1 MLHSIF
7 AMTSFT
13 SFCSE
18 CYTSH
23 RSDCRMVLQAAMQYT
38 EAQQQDLM
46 LLRRLFY
53 GKLGVLARE
62 RKECLRRVPLG
73 AAMTDHEV
81 NSRLAEVVATAQELR
96 DITAAEFQTKLQFT
110 SAYRRGVSLPCPKSS
125 SLPPP
130 PPPLPPKPF
139 PLARTLAQGLSFKLT
154 HL

>member
-1 MLHSIF
+1 
-7 AMTSFT
+7 
-13 SFCSE
+13 
-18 CYTSH
+18 
-23 RSDCRMVLQAAMQYT
+23 MQYT

-62 RKECLRRVPLG
+62 RRECLRRVPLG

-110 SAYRRGVSLPCPKSS
+110 SAYQRGVRHTHTHSYMSPLPALPCPAPVLPSS
-125 SLPPP
+125 SLIHMLMYV
-130 PPPLPPKPF
+130 LPSDALFDAANWCCHDK
-139 PLARTLAQGLSFKLT
+139 LAA
-154 HL
+154 

>member
-1 MLHSIF
+1 
-7 AMTSFT
+7 
-13 SFCSE
+13 
-18 CYTSH
+18 
-23 RSDCRMVLQAAMQYT
+23 MQYT

-81 NSRLAEVVATAQELR
+81 NSRLAQVVATAQELR

-110 SAYRRGVSLPCPKSS
+110 SAYRRGVSVPAARF
-125 SLPPP
+125 
-130 PPPLPPKPF
+130 PPLPF
-139 PLARTLAQGLSFKLT
+139 AMLTSLWQSCSVLFLGESCHVGLAASRYM
-154 HL
+154 